1 MRKNIF
7 VFVHLHFGD
16 PVIAGVL
23 DYDEAARFGAFRY
36 AKSYLSRGDAIP
48 LSVQSTFALTGSPVT
63 ETAND
68 GLPGPIRDAMPDY
81 WGRLVFAS
89 RNGLPVEKVSNADML
104 LADVAE
110 RVGFLDFSD
119 TPEWS
124 KRPSLHADIP
134 LLEDLEMLVQTA
146 DALMNHQSVE
156 PKAAW
161 ALQLLAQGTSMGGAR
176 PKSVIRMNGALWLAK
191 FPAKDDRF
199 DVSAVEHATHRMA
212 LSAGITVPDTHLL
225 CLPDGRHV
233 FLSRRFDRA
242 DGQRI
247 PLVSALTTL
256 GLDES
261 ENAQGSYMSIANVLR
276 QQGDNP
282 GARELFNRMVFNAFI
297 RNTDD
302 HLRNHAFLYSRERK
316 SWKKSPAYDVN
327 PTISR
332 SGVGNEFDLSINAG
346 LRGRA
351 ATLENLLS
359 SASDF
364 GINMDDAEDAV
375 RKVADVITRWRDY
388 FVESDVD
395 ERTMSLFADTFD
407 LSLKRFEIEDV
418 LPNEAAL
425 AARENGASLADTVTA
440 SDDWTRAR

>member
-1 MRKNIF
+1 
-7 VFVHLHFGD
+7 
-16 PVIAGVL
+16 
-23 DYDEAARFGAFRY
+23 
-36 AKSYLSRGDAIP
+36 
-48 LSVQSTFALTGSPVT
+48 
-63 ETAND
+63 
-68 GLPGPIRDAMPDY
+68 
-81 WGRLVFAS
+81 
-89 RNGLPVEKVSNADML
+89 
-104 LADVAE
+104 
-110 RVGFLDFSD
+110 
-119 TPEWS
+119 
-124 KRPSLHADIP
+124 
-134 LLEDLEMLVQTA
+134 
-146 DALMNHQSVE
+146 
-156 PKAAW
+156 
-161 ALQLLAQGTSMGGAR
+161 
-176 PKSVIRMNGALWLAK
+176 
-191 FPAKDDRF
+191 
-199 DVSAVEHATHRMA
+199 
-212 LSAGITVPDTHLL
+212 
-225 CLPDGRHV
+225 
-233 FLSRRFDRA
+233 
-242 DGQRI
+242 
-247 PLVSALTTL
+247 
-256 GLDES
+256 
-261 ENAQGSYMSIANVLR
+261 MSIANVLR

-316 SWKKSPAYDVN
+316 SWKMSPAYDVN